1 MRQEKF
7 RCGGAVN
14 GTATNFFA
22 DRPKHVEDKNHSEYW
37 LDGVRYYK
45 MLQDGKVFQADIYD
59 AMFTRGA
66 VIGKMKPQN
75 KEKYKAD
82 IDPGTGK
89 QSRTWKSKKRKIN

>member
-1 MRQEKF
+1 MRQEKY

-45 MLQDGKVFQADIYD
+45 MLQDGKVFDADTYD
-59 AMFTRGA
+59 EMFTRGA
-66 VIGKMKPQN
+66 EIGKVKPMHPKKSPN
-75 KEKYKAD
+75 VDAK
-82 IDPGTGK
+82 TGRT
-89 QSRTWKSKKRKIN
+89 SRSTAGKFKRK